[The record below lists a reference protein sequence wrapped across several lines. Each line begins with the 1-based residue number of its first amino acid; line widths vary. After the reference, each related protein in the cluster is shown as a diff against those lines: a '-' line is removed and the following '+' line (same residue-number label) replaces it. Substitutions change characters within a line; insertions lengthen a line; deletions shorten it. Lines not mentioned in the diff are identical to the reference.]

1 MFMNLITSV
10 YFHKDISCIK
20 LNSFNKNTD
29 EYRNTVQV
37 TEITTNIDVI
47 KIYFMKSNNSIK
59 TILFVANI

>member
-1 MFMNLITSV
+1 MFKNLITSV

-29 EYRNTVQV
+29 EYRNTTVHV

-47 KIYFMKSNNSIK
+47 KIYFMKSNNNFK
-59 TILFVANI
+59 TILFS